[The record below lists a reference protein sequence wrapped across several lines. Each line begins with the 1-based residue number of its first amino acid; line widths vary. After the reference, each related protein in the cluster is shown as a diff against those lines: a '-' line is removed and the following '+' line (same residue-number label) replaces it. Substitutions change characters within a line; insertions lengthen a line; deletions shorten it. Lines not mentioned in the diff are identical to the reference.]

1 MSYSGTAT
9 GPPHLFGPAPSVRRY
24 VNARMEQ
31 FRPLP
36 PSAPHHA
43 GGGAKAHPH
52 VSRVEE
58 DEKASTLAAAT
69 DMIGQFLSVI
79 PIGAQDKGHFREA
92 PAPARPVTVE
102 MAVGTDDAPKKTR
115 GRPKGSKN
123 KPKAKAAPATQD
135 PDIVEM
141 ADRRDD

>member
-1 MSYSGTAT
+1 MSYSGIAT
-9 GPPHLFGPAPSVRRY
+9 GPPHLLGPAPSVRRY
-24 VNARMEQ
+24 VNARMQQ
-31 FRPLP
+31 FHPLP

-79 PIGAQDKGHFREA
+79 PIGAQDKGHFREEA
-92 PAPARPVTVE
+92 PAPVRPVTVE

-123 KPKAKAAPATQD
+123 KPKAAPATQD
-135 PDIVEM
+135 PD
-141 ADRRDD
+141 DRSDD